1 MWRSGLSLINADACL
16 HHKYVLLNLCR
27 KSIVIL
33 SKVIR
38 NPKKLGAI
46 FIVSLSLHYLK
57 SIYVKWSRIQD
68 VEM

>member
-1 MWRSGLSLINADACL
+1 MWHSGLSLINADACL

-46 FIVSLSLHYLK
+46 FIVSLSLHYF
-57 SIYVKWSRIQD
+57 
-68 VEM
+68 

>member
-1 MWRSGLSLINADACL
+1 MWRSGLSLINADADACL

-27 KSIVIL
+27 KSVVIL

-46 FIVSLSLHYLK
+46 FIVSLSLHYF
-57 SIYVKWSRIQD
+57 
-68 VEM
+68 